1 MTYTFNRPAFPA
13 TRMRRIRKNDQLR
26 AMVSETQLT
35 ANHLIY
41 PVFVLP
47 GQQQTQDIPSMP
59 NVQRL
64 SADLLLKKAESLL
77 ELGVSKLALFP
88 VTPQEDKSL
97 TAEAAW
103 DENGLVQT
111 TCRLLKKELPEM
123 VLITDGALDPY
134 TTHGQDGIIDETGYV
149 LNDETVECLVKQA
162 LSHAAAGADVVAPS
176 DMMDGRIGAIRQALE
191 QNSFIYTNI
200 MAYSAKYA
208 SSFYSPFRDAVGSA
222 SNLKGGNKYN
232 YQMDVGNRAEA
243 LHEIALDIQEGAD
256 MVIVKPGMPY
266 LDIVREVKDTFGVP
280 TFIYQVSGEY
290 AMLAGAIQNGWLS
303 ESVIL
308 ESLMCCRRAGA
319 DGIWTYFAEDAAR
332 KLKEMK

>member
-13 TRMRRIRKNDQLR
+13 TRMRRIRKNDKLR
-26 AMVSETQLT
+26 SMVSETHLT
-35 ANHLIY
+35 SDHLIY

-47 GQQQTQDIPSMP
+47 GEKQSQDIPSMP
-59 NVQRL
+59 NIQRL
-64 SADLLLKKAESLL
+64 SADLLLKKAETLL

-103 DENGLVQT
+103 REDGVVQE

-149 LNDETVECLVKQA
+149 LNDETVDCLVKQA
-162 LSHAAAGADVVAPS
+162 LSHAEAGADVIAPS

-191 QNSFIYTNI
+191 ANGHIYTNI

-208 SSFYSPFRDAVGSA
+208 SSFYGPFRDAVGS
-222 SNLKGGNKYN
+222 SGNLKGANKNN
-232 YQMDVGNRAEA
+232 YQMDFGNRAEA

-266 LDIVREVKDTFGVP
+266 LDVVREVKDTFGVP

-308 ESLMCCRRAGA
+308 ESLLGCRRAGA